1 MFEGLAGRTRN
12 EAEAT
17 VVEFLRERAD
27 EILEFTCEL
36 IRTPSVNPPGD
47 EVPISKVIL
56 EKLRM
61 LGVTE
66 RQIVGALDERPN
78 VLAHVHMNVHVHVHE
93 ADDGGAQEQKDIAV
107 GNDAADTMTPAAA
120 AAAADGDGGGAAAVA
135 AAAAAADG
143 GDT

>member
-66 RQIVGALDERPN
+66 RQIVGALDERPQRACACARHRAWAN
-78 VLAHVHMNVHVHVHE
+78 H
-93 ADDGGAQEQKDIAV
+93 DAV
-107 GNDAADTMTPAAA
+107 GPHRYQATRKS
-120 AAAADGDGGGAAAVA
+120 
-135 AAAAAADG
+135 
-143 GDT
+143 